1 MENGPDSIVLRYLR
15 KIDAG
20 QYAVRAELVDVKLR
34 LSALEQRAVL
44 VERGLNLLHEDRG
57 RVDVRLDRMDERIGR
72 IERRLELTEAD
83 Q

>member
-20 QYAVRAELVDVKLR
+20 QDAVRAELVDVKLR

-44 VERGLNLLHEDRG
+44 VECGLNLLHEDRG
-57 RVDVRLDRMDERIGR
+57 RVDVRLDRIDERIGR

>member
-20 QYAVRAELVDVKLR
+20 QDAVRAELVDVKLR

-57 RVDVRLDRMDERIGR
+57 RVDVRLRSDRR
-72 IERRLELTEAD
+72 AD
-83 Q
+83 RQDRATSRAD

>member
-20 QYAVRAELVDVKLR
+20 QDAVRAELVDVKLR

-57 RVDVRLDRMDERIGR
+57 RVDVRRIGR

>member
-20 QYAVRAELVDVKLR
+20 QDECGPSLWTSSCG
-34 LSALEQRAVL
+34 SALSSSAPCLWSAASTCCTRIA
-44 VERGLNLLHEDRG
+44 D
-57 RVDVRLDRMDERIGR
+57 RVDVRLDRIDERIGR